1 VIIIRR
7 AARRSRLFVGQ
18 WSYRDVAVR
27 AADDGGQA
35 VVAVVKTS
43 GVDTDFGIP
52 GVHNLDMCD
61 ALVESRIRGVH
72 LRHEE
77 GASFRA
83 DGYARSTGRP
93 GVAITITRPGATNVL
108 AGIGTC
114 YSDSSSMLVTAPLT
128 RPLIDQERGDLHDI
142 REHAGIFRTL
152 TAWTGRVTSVREIP
166 LTVIEAPGDFA
177 HPDAVPLPRY

>member
-1 VIIIRR
+1 LGGPLVVR
-7 AARRSRLFVGQ
+7 ASLSASGRI
-18 WSYRDVAVR
+18 RDVAVR

-52 GVHNLDMCD
+52 GAHTLDKCD
-61 ALVESRIRGVH
+61 ALVESRIRGAH

-83 DGYARSTGRP
+83 DGARSTGRP
-93 GVAITITRPGATNVL
+93 GVAITITGPGANVL
-108 AGIGTC
+108 AGIITC
-114 YSDSSSMLVTAPLT
+114 YSDSSSVLVTAPLT

-142 REHAGIFRTL
+142 REHPGIFLTL
-152 TAWTGRVTSVREIP
+152 TARTGRVTSLREIP
-166 LTVIEAPGDFA
+166 LTVIEAPGDFV
-177 HPDAVPLPRY
+177 HSDATPLPRY

>member
-1 VIIIRR
+1 M
-7 AARRSRLFVGQ
+7 
-18 WSYRDVAVR
+18 
-27 AADDGGQA
+27 A
-35 VVAVVKTS
+35 VVQTS

-72 LRHEE
+72 LRHEK

-93 GVAITITRPGATNVL
+93 GVAITITGAGATNVL

-114 YSDSSSMLVTAPLT
+114 YSDSSSVLVTAPLT

-142 REHAGIFRTL
+142 REHPGIFL
-152 TAWTGRVTSVREIP
+152 TAWTGRATSLREIP